1 MVNAM
6 KRNWMTRVC
15 ALLLLLSL
23 TVLPA
28 GAQAATHQGLDVSV
42 WQGEIDFAGLQ
53 AAVEALAASEFTEEA
68 PAEQLEISFTAHL
81 DSETFPQVEAA
92 LYRWDGESCLAV
104 VDGEPVCLVDRSA
117 VVDLMEAVRTIVL
130 GGGEET

>member
-1 MVNAM
+1 M
-6 KRNWMTRVC
+6 
-15 ALLLLLSL
+15 LIILSPQNYVFFPTYL
-23 TVLPA
+23 RLPRSGQG
-28 GAQAATHQGLDVSV
+28 GAACG
-42 WQGEIDFAGLQ
+42 FFN
-53 AAVEALAASEFTEEA
+53 AVEALAASEFTEEA

-81 DSETFPQVEAA
+81 DSEAFPQVEAA